1 MKIEYN
7 QEDVRRRVAKIIEL
21 GNYKSTRSFSAD
33 VGLDCSN
40 LSKMLKGQS
49 NFTKAAM
56 MAICGKLNIDLQW
69 LAYGKGIEP
78 IMIHLDDATQL
89 RIEKA
94 RLEERVQCLE
104 NEKAFLQKMLVNK
117 QEVEK

>member
-7 QEDVRRRVAKIIEL
+7 QEEVRQRVAKVIEL
-21 GNYKSTRSFSAD
+21 GNYKSTRSFSID
-33 VGLDCSN
+33 VGLACSN
-40 LSKMLKGQS
+40 LSKMLRCKQ

-56 MAICGKLNIDLQW
+56 MAICSNLKVDLQW
-69 LAYGKGIEP
+69 LAYGKGDAP
-78 IMIHLDDATQL
+78 VMIGQIDDATQL

-104 NEKAFLQKMLVNK
+104 NEKAFLQRML
-117 QEVEK
+117 EK

>member
-7 QEDVRRRVAKIIEL
+7 QEEVRRRVAKVIEL
-21 GNYKSTRSFSAD
+21 GKYKSARSFSID
-33 VGLDCSN
+33 VGLDYSN
-40 LSKMLKGQS
+40 LSKMLKGKC

-56 MAICGKLNIDLQW
+56 MAICSNLKVDLQW
-69 LAYGKGIEP
+69 LAYGKGDAP
-78 IMIHLDDATQL
+78 VMIGQIDDATQL

-104 NEKAFLQKMLVNK
+104 NEKAFLQRML
-117 QEVEK
+117 EK